1 MANNITEVRLLNV
14 PLENDYLHTI
24 YFELKA
30 DQTAYFK
37 SKTVSNGI
45 YNNLSYQKKDNFIR
59 IPAKY
64 DNLLNC
70 NYVMYTNPAY
80 SSKWYY
86 AFITDIE
93 YINDGV
99 SNVYIETDVI
109 QTWLFDYIVKPSF
122 IEREH
127 VASDEIGEHIVDEG
141 LQLSEY
147 ICNSHHISK
156 YAGNDKGAD
165 VHYLWDSRIVV
176 GVTKAYKDGELENV
190 KGTMYNGIYSGIRY
204 YCFDNDLMSDKGI
217 KALDS
222 FLHYY
227 AFEEGGIDS
236 IVCMFLAPK
245 KLAFVRTM
253 TDGTYNH
260 EVVGGNT
267 PDRYGIN
274 RYETESDYNH
284 LISFNNDI
292 DGYTP
297 RNNKLLTN
305 PYRYLMVSNN
315 SGGSVI
321 YNYENFYTKSE
332 DKKTVKQPAFIIE
345 GCLTPGCSIRM
356 IPLDYKGCER
366 NDDEGINMGKFPI
379 LNWTSDVY
387 TNWLTQNGVNI
398 GLSVLGSVAQMGIGI
413 AGALLSPAT
422 GGLSAVAGASAVASG
437 VMGISS
443 TLGEVHKMSMVPPH
457 AEGNINSGDIV
468 TATGR
473 NDFHFY
479 QMSIKKSCAEIID
492 GFFDMFGY
500 KVNAVK
506 VPNKNHRRRWWY
518 TKTIDVNIDGAIPM
532 NDLKKIK
539 DCYNKGITF
548 WRDLD
553 GDLDLGNYSNS
564 NHIIE

>member
-14 PLENDYLHTI
+14 PLENDYMHTI
-24 YFELKA
+24 YFESKS

-37 SKTVSNGI
+37 SKTVSNRI
-45 YNNLSYQKKDNFIR
+45 YNNLSYQRKDKFIR

-64 DNLLNC
+64 DDLLNC
-70 NYVMYTNPAY
+70 NYVMYSNPAY
-80 SSKWYY
+80 SGKWYY

-93 YINDGV
+93 YINDGT
-99 SNVYIETDVI
+99 SNVHIETDVI
-109 QTWLFDYIVKPSF
+109 QTWMFDYVVKASF
-122 IEREH
+122 VEREH
-127 VASDEIGEHIVDEG
+127 VDSDNVGEHIVEEG

-147 ICNSHHISK
+147 IANSHK
-156 YAGNDKGAD
+156 VALYGGNEYDGFYFLKN
-165 VHYLWDSRIVV
+165 SSIVV
-176 GVTKAYKDGELENV
+176 GVTKIYEDGDMVDV

-204 YCFDNDLMSDKGI
+204 YCFENNLSSDKGI
-217 KALDS
+217 TALDK
-222 FLHYY
+222 FLNNY
-227 AFEEGGIDS
+227 AKEGAIDS
-236 IVCMFLAPK
+236 IVCMFLAPE
-245 KLAFVRTM
+245 KLAFVREN
-253 TDGTYNH
+253 DGIVNH
-260 EVVGGNT
+260 AVAGGNL
-267 PDRYGIN
+267 PDFYYIN
-274 RYETESDYNH
+274 HYDSESDYNH
-284 LISFNNDI
+284 LISFSNAI

-297 RNNKLLTN
+297 RNKKLLSN
-305 PYRYLMVSNN
+305 PYKYLLVTNN

-321 YNYENFYTKSE
+321 YNYEDFYTVVDGE
-332 DKKTVKQPAFIIE
+332 KTVNKPSFAIE
-345 GCLTPGCSIRM
+345 GSLTPGCSIRM
-356 IPLDYKGCER
+356 VPLNYKGCSR
-366 NDDEGINMGKFPI
+366 NDDEGLNMGKYPI

-398 GLSVLGSVAQMGIGI
+398 GLSIAGSVAQMGIGI

-443 TLGEVHKMSMVPPH
+443 TLGEIHKMSMTPPQ

-468 TATGR
+468 TSTGR

-479 QMSIKKSCAEIID
+479 EMSIKKQCAEIID

-500 KVNAVK
+500 KVNKVK

-539 DCYNKGITF
+539 ECYNRGITF
-548 WRDLD
+548 WKDSD

-564 NHIIE
+564 NYII